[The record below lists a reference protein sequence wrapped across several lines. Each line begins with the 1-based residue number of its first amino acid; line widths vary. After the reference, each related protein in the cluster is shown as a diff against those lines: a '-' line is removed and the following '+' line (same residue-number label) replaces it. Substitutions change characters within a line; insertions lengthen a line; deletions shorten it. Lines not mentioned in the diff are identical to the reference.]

1 MRNYMVTHS
10 AELQDSVF
18 KALADPTRRGILSLL
33 RTGEQPVNT
42 IARGFPMSRPAIS
55 KHLRLLLDAELVY
68 ERRDGRN
75 RLYQLN
81 AKPLKGVDEWLEA
94 YRTMWQGKLKNLKR
108 YLESPRKEE
117 PQKWNG

>member
-1 MRNYMVTHS
+1 MVTQL
-10 AELQDSVF
+10 AERQDTVF
-18 KALADPTRRGILSLL
+18 RALADPTRRNILSLL

-42 IARGFPMSRPAIS
+42 IAQGFPVSRPAIS

-81 AKPLKGVDEWLEA
+81 AKPLKGVDDWLEE
-94 YRTMWQGKLKNLKR
+94 YRSLWQGKLKNLKR
-108 YLESPRKEE
+108 YLESKKEDA
-117 PQKWNG
+117 

>member
-1 MRNYMVTHS
+1 MVTQL
-10 AELQDSVF
+10 AERQDSVF
-18 KALADPTRRGILSLL
+18 RALADPTRRSILSLL

-42 IARGFPMSRPAIS
+42 IARGFPVSRPAIS

-81 AKPLKGVDEWLEA
+81 AKPLKSVDEWLDE
-94 YRTMWQGKLKNLKR
+94 YRTLWQGKLKNLKR
-108 YLESPRKEE
+108 YLESPKEE
-117 PQKWNG
+117 GA